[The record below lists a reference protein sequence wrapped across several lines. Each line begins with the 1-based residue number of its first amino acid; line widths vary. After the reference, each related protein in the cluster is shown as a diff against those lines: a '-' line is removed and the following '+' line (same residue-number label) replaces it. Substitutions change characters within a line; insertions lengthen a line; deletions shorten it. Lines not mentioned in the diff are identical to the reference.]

1 MSCTASVTLEV
12 AQFAP
17 NVVESEA
24 NTVFF
29 GPTSV
34 EGEVVMWSEIQG
46 LDTYFLQQDSSAKED
61 EAQQV
66 ADYTDGYAVRL
77 KYHWPISSGDGTY
90 AACLVSE
97 TKNALSCWAITI
109 TSAVIDGDT
118 NYYETSGI
126 DTSTL
131 DLASATSI
139 DPTCA
144 WFAGF
149 DKFWS
154 ISYTTDASNHQVTGA
169 RFLPKL
175 DGNSSPTDD
184 YRFAPMGSENPDQAS
199 DTAVWIY
206 EASGTSWT
214 AYAVEFQGAVGLL
227 GAASA
232 AIALLIAF

>member
-34 EGEVVMWSEIQG
+34 EGEVVMFSEIQG
-46 LDTYFLQQDSSAKED
+46 LDTYFLQQDSSEKED
-61 EAQQV
+61 EAQLV

-97 TKNALSCWAITI
+97 SKSAQSCWAITI
-109 TSAVIDGDT
+109 SSAAISGST
-118 NYYETSGI
+118 NYYVTSGI
-126 DTSTL
+126 DSSTQ
-131 DLASATSI
+131 DLTGETAI
-139 DPTCA
+139 DPDCA
-144 WFAGF
+144 WYAGF
-149 DKFWS
+149 DKYWS

-175 DGNSSPTDD
+175 VNDSSPSDD
-184 YRFAPMGSENPDQAS
+184 YRFAPMGSENPDQTS
-199 DTAVWIY
+199 DSAIWIY

-214 AYAVEFQGAVGLL
+214 TYSVNFQGAVGLV